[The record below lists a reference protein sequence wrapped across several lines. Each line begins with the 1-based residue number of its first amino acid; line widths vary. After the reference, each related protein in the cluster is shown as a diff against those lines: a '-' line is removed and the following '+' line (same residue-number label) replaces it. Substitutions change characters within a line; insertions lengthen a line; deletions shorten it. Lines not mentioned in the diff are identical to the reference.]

1 MNAELEAPVKEK
13 KVRKPKVIAA
23 EGAEKTEKVEKAP
36 KAIKTEKVAKAPK
49 TLTVKKEKKT
59 GMNPMREIKMEKV
72 VLSAGAV
79 DKELEKAKK
88 LLEMISNKKA
98 EVITSNKRIPDF
110 DVRPG
115 LEVGTRVTL
124 RAKEAVELLKRLLGA
139 LDNKLRIKQISDNH
153 FSFGIK
159 EYIEIPGTEYQRD
172 IGIRG
177 FNVTVV
183 FIRAGVRVQRKKI
196 KSGILPHKQHV
207 SKNEIK
213 KYMEDVFKTT
223 VA

>member
-1 MNAELEAPVKEK
+1 MKAQLE
-13 KVRKPKVIAA
+13 
-23 EGAEKTEKVEKAP
+23 
-36 KAIKTEKVAKAPK
+36 
-49 TLTVKKEKKT
+49 
-59 GMNPMREIKMEKV
+59 NPMRRIKIEKV
-72 VLSAGAV
+72 ILSAGAV

-88 LLEMISNKKA
+88 LLEMISKKKA
-98 EVITSNKRIPDF
+98 EVVTSNKRIPDF

-183 FIRAGVRVQRKKI
+183 FTRAGVRVQRKKI
-196 KSGILPHKQHV
+196 KVGHLPHRQHV
-207 SKNEIK
+207 SKEEIK

-223 VA
+223 VE